1 MQPLSIL
8 LTLTILIQAGG
19 QICPPEY
26 SAGSNSYSLTR
37 YGEDR
42 LLCTNACN
50 AESFCCTLDAG
61 GCATLSCTSGCHLAW
76 FASDVADCKAQC
88 DTINNNGECSKLLPR
103 YSEVSDLNLNPTW
116 PDNGGTIATC
126 SGHSTCGCTGSSF
139 GSDCGKAGCLRAC
152 ELANL
157 PIRRSKFF
165 HGTSVIIDRQIGISS
180 SDLLASITALKKHV
194 ETTAPLSGSQ
204 IITQMEIFKT
214 NAELLETEKPLME
227 AALDLVDAYET
238 KVGALFINA
247 ASTGGF
253 VRKQPVVS
261 DNKEMERT
269 MIYVQQAILDN
280 IYSTSNIVSACST
293 FLTGRKWKTSFF
305 FPGHV
310 DHLDIE
316 DATTVHV
323 VKIKATHTAFWGRK
337 VAFADA
343 PVRKA
348 TGLYLVPGQIAS
360 ITVPPKI
367 VNQGYTI
374 TVGCHSS
381 DNKDKTKHLRM
392 DRIFTS
398 FAVLDAVVKIA
409 NPLGGNVYLE
419 VPYLAEHGTI
429 DISITGGVVK
439 APRFSFTSVFTTSSA
454 EWNAVRTAPGKWA
467 DIESDRFLL
476 QVPSIWISGY
486 DYNHMKT
493 LLEGYN
499 IAMEGMLEFG
509 GFAGSEFGGFQKTTH
524 VLYIQPDL
532 QIKEVAYGTGYP
544 QVNVNIRADANG
556 PRADGPVGKSTHWMV
571 TNPMGWYVTYHELG
585 HSQLHSMYLGESEA
599 YNNIYFAYIQNVKH
613 NVNFDEAFKKSLH
626 NPPLFTVDGAA
637 INWMTTLNF
646 RNGVDMDR
654 TGSEKNEF
662 RYQLRGYAKVCFDV
676 FDF

>member
-1 MQPLSIL
+1 MQSFILSNLLIL
-8 LTLTILIQAGG
+8 TQLIQAAG
-19 QICPPEY
+19 QTCPPEY

-42 LLCTNACN
+42 LLCTDACN
-50 AESFCCTLDAG
+50 AENYCCTLDAG

-76 FASDVADCKAQC
+76 FASNVADCKAQC
-88 DTINNNGECSKLLPR
+88 DTLNNNGECSKELPR

-116 PDNGGTIATC
+116 PNNDGTIATC
-126 SGHSTCGCTGSSF
+126 TGHSTCGCTGTGF
-139 GSDCGKAGCLRAC
+139 GSDCGSAGCSRAC

-157 PIRRSKFF
+157 PIRKINFF
-165 HGTSVIIDRQIGISS
+165 HGASVIIDRQIGISS
-180 SDLLASITALKKHV
+180 SDLLASIAALHNHVEATAL
-194 ETTAPLSGSQ
+194 LSGSQ

-227 AALDLVDAYET
+227 AALNLVDAYET
-238 KVGALFINA
+238 NKGALFINA
-247 ASTGGF
+247 ASIGGF
-253 VRKQPVVS
+253 VRNQPVVS

-269 MIYVQQAILDN
+269 MIVVQQAILDN
-280 IYSTSNIVSACST
+280 IYSTSNIVSTCST
-293 FLTGRKWKTSFF
+293 FLSGRKWKTSFF

-310 DHLDIE
+310 DHLDIA
-316 DATTVHV
+316 DATTIHV
-323 VKIKATHTAFWGRK
+323 VKIKATHTAYWGRK

-360 ITVPPKI
+360 ITVPSKI

-381 DNKDKTKHLRM
+381 DNKDKTTHRRM

-398 FAVLDAVVKIA
+398 FAVLGTVVKVA

-439 APRFSFTSVFTTSSA
+439 APRFSVTSVFTTSSA

-486 DYNHMKT
+486 DYIHMKT
-493 LLEGYN
+493 LLDGYN
-499 IAMEGMLEFG
+499 TAMEGMLEFG
-509 GFAGSEFGGFQKTTH
+509 GYAGGGFQKTTH

-532 QIKEVAYGTGYP
+532 QIKEVAYG
-544 QVNVNIRADANG
+544 RF
-556 PRADGPVGKSTHWMV
+556 KSVFFWFLIQLLFIHTC
-571 TNPMGWYVTYHELG
+571 TNCSFSHFFPF
-585 HSQLHSMYLGESEA
+585 Q
-599 YNNIYFAYIQNVKH
+599 
-613 NVNFDEAFKKSLH
+613 
-626 NPPLFTVDGAA
+626 
-637 INWMTTLNF
+637 
-646 RNGVDMDR
+646 
-654 TGSEKNEF
+654 
-662 RYQLRGYAKVCFDV
+662 
-676 FDF
+676 